1 MNTKKYL
8 YPLTKSVLHKKDI
21 NAAIKVVKS
30 KKITMGN
37 KTREIERYF
46 SKKITKNYTLMVN
59 SGSSANLLIFQCLIN
74 PMVKKLIRGDEVLIP
89 SICWST
95 SLWPIIQSGLNV
107 KFVDIDLNNLNID
120 LEDLRNKITKK
131 QKL

>member
-8 YPLTKSVLHKKDI
+8 YPLTRSVLHKKDI

-46 SKKITKNYTLMVN
+46 SKKITKIITDINRIQT
-59 SGSSANLLIFQCLIN
+59 LLIG
-74 PMVKKLIRGDEVLIP
+74 PMFMYYK
-89 SICWST
+89 
-95 SLWPIIQSGLNV
+95 
-107 KFVDIDLNNLNID
+107 
-120 LEDLRNKITKK
+120 
-131 QKL
+131 